1 MARVF
6 LGLGS
11 NLNARQNIADGI
23 ARLDQDYRIVR
34 ESPWYR
40 SPALGFDG
48 PDFINLVL
56 EVECDCSLLQL
67 RAELKQIEY
76 DFGRPLDA
84 VKFSSR
90 SLDIDILLYNDW
102 VGDFSG
108 LSLPR
113 SDIYECAFV
122 LRPLLDIFPTGLD
135 PQSKTPLTDFWPPLA
150 GQPLYRIDAEG
161 VSGRE
166 THPAAARYSAG

>member
-11 NLNARQNIADGI
+11 NLNAQQNIAAGLV
-23 ARLDQDYRIVR
+23 RLGTDYRLIS

-48 PDFINLVL
+48 PDFINLV
-56 EVECDCSLLQL
+56 VEIECRCSLLQL
-67 RAELKQIEY
+67 RAELKQIEF

-90 SLDIDILLYNDW
+90 LLDIDILMYNDW

-108 LSLPR
+108 LQLPR
-113 SDIYECAFV
+113 SDIHQFAFV
-122 LRPLLDIFPTGLD
+122 LRPLLDIFPQGLD
-135 PQSKTPLTDFWPPLA
+135 PQSGRPLAEFWPALA
-150 GQPLYRIDAEG
+150 DQPLYPVRQNQPLTS
-161 VSGRE
+161 VL
-166 THPAAARYSAG
+166 